1 MNATSRPKIE
11 TLQFNS
17 PVASIRLDKYLTQ
30 VLPQFSRA
38 HLQKLIEQGY
48 VLVNGQRAKASL
60 RLCESARIT
69 VELPPVTG
77 RPLAE
82 PIPLSIIYEDEDILV
97 IDKPAGMTVHPAPGH
112 PSHTLVNA
120 ILAHCPGLARSNEM
134 MRPGIV
140 HRLDKDTS
148 GLIVIAK
155 NDPARE
161 HLVAQFKNRTV
172 TKAYLVLV
180 EGRLSPERG
189 IIEAPIG
196 RDPRSRRKMAIAEA
210 GKEATTQY
218 QVLGY
223 LDDYT
228 LVEVSPLTG
237 RTHQIRV
244 HLSAIG
250 CPVVGDTVYGTK
262 SALLNRQFVHACRL
276 GFRLP
281 STGQYQESTSPLPV
295 DLEQA
300 LEHLRGGNWRSFR
313 ITTSRSGVASCSKKI
328 GLI

>member
-1 MNATSRPKIE
+1 MNATADPKIK

-17 PVASIRLDKYLTQ
+17 PVSNLRLDKYLTQ

-38 HLQKLIEQGY
+38 YLQKLIGQGY
-48 VLVNGQRAKASL
+48 VLVNGQMAKASQ
-60 RLCESARIT
+60 RLNKADRVT
-69 VELPPVTG
+69 VELPTLPS

-82 PIPLSIIYEDEDILV
+82 PIPLAIIYEDEDILV
-97 IDKPAGMTVHPAPGH
+97 IDKPAGLTVHPAPGH
-112 PSHTLVNA
+112 HSHTLVNA
-120 ILAHCPGLARSNEM
+120 ILAHCPGLTTSKEL

-155 NDPARE
+155 NDFARE
-161 HLVAQFKNRTV
+161 YLAAQFKSRTV
-172 TKAYLVLV
+172 TKGYLVLIK
-180 EGRLSPERG
+180 GRLSPEQG

-196 RDPRSRRKMAIAEA
+196 RDPNSRRKMAIVEA
-210 GKEATTQY
+210 GKEAITQY
-218 QVLGY
+218 QIWKYV
-223 LDDYT
+223 DNYT
-228 LVEVSPLTG
+228 LVEVTPITG

-250 CPVVGDTVYGTK
+250 YPVVGDPVYGIK
-262 SALLNRQFVHACRL
+262 SAYLDRQFIHAYRL

-281 STGQYQESTSPLPV
+281 STKKYQEFTSPLPV

-300 LEHLRGGNWRSFR
+300 LECLAGN
-313 ITTSRSGVASCSKKI
+313 A
-328 GLI
+328 